1 MLVMD
6 VIGPSQWL
14 SWAHFSAGL
23 ANRVIQHEARR
34 NRNVDAIAVNLSLA
48 FSFTGLSHGF
58 L

>member
-1 MLVMD
+1 
-6 VIGPSQWL
+6 
-14 SWAHFSAGL
+14 
-23 ANRVIQHEARR
+23 VIQHEARR